1 VPKRQQSAPWRVH
14 NRSIPVA
21 RRGVMSLSLAA
32 VILVAG
38 PASGSARA
46 PAHDGRDGKTSPTT
60 RNPATTT
67 RTTTARPPTTG
78 RHNNLSPTRIDISA
92 NKLTHSSAKP
102 ASTSRQVL
110 AAGPTTTVRVHP
122 KQNHVAGTHEA
133 GARGTGTH
141 ATGAHGSAT
150 HKAGQLLATKS
161 QPATTTT
168 ARHVASP
175 PPTQPARAPLGT
187 FMVTCYDLFGHT
199 ADGAVA
205 GMESVAVDP
214 SVIPLGS
221 TIYVPGIGERTA
233 DDTGGMIIGNHIDI
247 WEPSYGQ
254 CADWGVRYLPVYRV
268 R

>member
-1 VPKRQQSAPWRVH
+1 MRPGTHETGTHESGT
-14 NRSIPVA
+14 
-21 RRGVMSLSLAA
+21 RG
-32 VILVAG
+32 
-38 PASGSARA
+38 P
-46 PAHDGRDGKTSPTT
+46 
-60 RNPATTT
+60 
-67 RTTTARPPTTG
+67 
-78 RHNNLSPTRIDISA
+78 
-92 NKLTHSSAKP
+92 
-102 ASTSRQVL
+102 
-110 AAGPTTTVRVHP
+110 
-122 KQNHVAGTHEA
+122 GTHEA

-141 ATGAHGSAT
+141 EPGTD
-150 HKAGQLLATKS
+150 KAGQLLATKS
-161 QPATTTT
+161 VPATTTT
-168 ARHVASP
+168 VRHVASP

-187 FMVTCYDLFGHT
+187 FIVTCYDLYGHT

-254 CADWGVRYLPVYRV
+254 CADWGVRYLPIYRV